1 MRLAEPDA
9 LELQN
14 AAEFAIAVSDKQRGA
29 IRRNRD
35 AARRAVEVERLGAVE
50 GDGVEDIDD
59 VLGLSGEED
68 AAPATDG
75 REAQRARARHDG
87 GDDGEWPAPAP
98 RVPNRD
104 LRVLCA
110 RRDVDAVVGPGA
122 REDVV
127 CVRAQPFEREPC
139 FGVRD
144 KSFVEVADDYAHA
157 AVGRGCG
164 AVDGLLVAEIVDK
177 LVGVAVEDA
186 QVVVVGAEN
195 ALGLPAAAT
204 LECVDMIGNAI
215 ILVCNVTLRW

>member
-1 MRLAEPDA
+1 M
-9 LELQN
+9 
-14 AAEFAIAVSDKQRGA
+14 
-29 IRRNRD
+29 
-35 AARRAVEVERLGAVE
+35 
-50 GDGVEDIDD
+50 
-59 VLGLSGEED
+59 
-68 AAPATDG
+68 
-75 REAQRARARHDG
+75 
-87 GDDGEWPAPAP
+87 
-98 RVPNRD
+98 
-104 LRVLCA
+104 
-110 RRDVDAVVGPGA
+110 DAVVGPGA

-127 CVRAQPFEREPC
+127 CVRGQPFERESC

-144 KSFVEVADDYAHA
+144 ESFVEIADDYAHA